1 MGYFS
6 IAAAFTAGFLLIFGA
21 NLAIVDVLESQRLK
35 ARKRLEE
42 DLRLRQKE
50 RARKSMAYKEMYE
63 MAAEGLVDLR
73 VRPTLRERFVKLVD
87 ESGMLITPIRLLCLS
102 AGMALS
108 LGLLTWVPTGR
119 WIYGA
124 IAALAGAVL
133 PVLYVA
139 MRRRKRMHKMLSQ
152 LPEVFELMSRTM
164 RAGQTISQALQSVAD
179 EFSPPVSDE
188 FGYCY
193 DQQNLGLTPEA
204 AMRDLAR
211 RTGLLEL
218 KIFVLAVM
226 VHRQTG
232 GNLADLLD
240 KIAHVIRDRYRI
252 RGVISAL
259 TAEGRMQAAIL
270 LALPPIM
277 LVIMLIINRPYA
289 IVLFQYPLLLV
300 GMFVSMTIGALWIH
314 KIISFDF

>member
-1 MGYFS
+1 MEYF
-6 IAAAFTAGFLLIFGA
+6 IIGLAFLAGFLLIFGV
-21 NLAIVDVLESQRLK
+21 NLLLVDILESQRQQ

-42 DLRLRQKE
+42 ELRLRQKE
-50 RARKSMAYKEMYE
+50 RARSSLAYKDMYE
-63 MAAEGLVDLR
+63 MAAEGLVDFNS
-73 VRPTLRERFVKLVD
+73 RPTLAESFVKLVD
-87 ESGMLITPIRLLCLS
+87 ESGMLITPLRLLGVS
-102 AGMALS
+102 I
-108 LGLLTWVPTGR
+108 GLFLLFGLVVWVPTGR
-119 WIYGA
+119 WVCGL
-124 IAALAGAVL
+124 IAALLAAAV

-139 MRRRKRMHKMLSQ
+139 IQRRKRMEKMLSQ
-152 LPEVFELMSRTM
+152 LPDAFELMSRTM

-193 DQQNLGLTPEA
+193 DQQNLGLSPEA

-232 GNLADLLD
+232 GNLADLLE
-240 KIAHVIRDRYRI
+240 KLASVIRDRYRI
-252 RGVISAL
+252 RGVIRAL
-259 TAEGRMQAAIL
+259 TAEGRMQAIIL

-277 LVIMLIINRPYA
+277 LMLMLVLNRSYAMTLFHYPWVLVI
-289 IVLFQYPLLLV
+289 
-300 GMFVSMTIGALWIH
+300 MFVSMTIGAFWIH
-314 KIISFDF
+314 KIISFDA